1 MSGTDEAGTLR
12 SAASSVDLRELTRRL
27 PTATSAA
34 VVLAVLFVIYAT
46 VHADPFSPFQ
56 VRNLV
61 NTTATIAILAV
72 GQTIIV
78 ISGGFDFSAVAI
90 LAFLNT
96 FIVTQMGDSG
106 LSMIGISLAALAIG
120 TAAGF
125 VNGLLVGVLR
135 VQSIIATIATF
146 FVWAGLALA
155 VLERPGGS
163 VAPAF
168 SDALSRDAFGTIPNS
183 GLVIL
188 VVAGM
193 WLLLRRT
200 RFALHLYGTGSNQQA
215 AYASGIRVRRTLI
228 LTYAAAGWFYAIAAL
243 AFTGATAS
251 GDPRVS
257 YVLLAEM
264 FAAVVI
270 GGTAF
275 GGGRG
280 GAIGSILGAFVL
292 TLLAAVLF
300 ALGFSSY
307 YTGIVFGLVLVLAV
321 VPGAIGGDVRDYVKH
336 VRTRRRASFVAT
348 EDGEPDGDTPSSAG
362 EGR

>member
-1 MSGTDEAGTLR
+1 MTGMDQAQ
-12 SAASSVDLRELTRRL
+12 SVRTGGLIVPRELMRRL
-27 PTATSAA
+27 PTTTSAA
-34 VVLAVLFVIYAT
+34 VVLVVLFVIYAS
-46 VHADPFSPFQ
+46 VHADPFSSFQ

-61 NTTATIAILAV
+61 NTTATLAVLAV
-72 GQTIIV
+72 GQTLVV
-78 ISGGFDFSAVAI
+78 ISGGFDFSAVAL

-96 FIVTQMGDSG
+96 FIVTQMGQSIG
-106 LSMIGISLAALAIG
+106 SVLGISLAVLAIG

-146 FVWAGLALA
+146 FVWSGLALA
-155 VLERPGGS
+155 VLGRPGGS
-163 VAPAF
+163 VA
-168 SDALSRDAFGTIPNS
+168 SDFTNALAGEVFGRIPSS

-188 VVAGM
+188 AAAAM

-200 RFALHLYGTGSNQQA
+200 RFAQHLYAAGSNQQA

-228 LTYAAAGWFYAIAAL
+228 LGYAAAGWFYALAAL
-243 AFTGATAS
+243 AFTAATAS

-257 YVLLAEM
+257 FVLLAEM

-270 GGTAF
+270 GGTLF

-292 TLLAAVLF
+292 TILAAVLF

-307 YTGIVFGLVLVLAV
+307 YTGIVFGFVLLVAV
-321 VPGAIGGDVRDYVKH
+321 IPGAVGRDVKEFVKH
-336 VRTRRRASFVAT
+336 VRARARVGDILSDDAT
-348 EDGEPDGDTPSSAG
+348 PDTS
-362 EGR
+362 